1 MATTSP
7 RMSACIV
14 AYCDYEEVCA
24 AVRSV
29 LAHTPSPDF
38 RLFVVDNASP
48 DGCGQKLLAED
59 FGDPRV
65 TVRALPENLGFGKGH
80 NSVLPDL
87 AAMGSEIHFILNPD
101 ILLTADT
108 LTGIAAWMA
117 GHPAAAMATP
127 QLFYP
132 DGRRQDLPRRK
143 PTPWLLLARQLAE
156 RFPRGVFAKANDHYL
171 MRDEDLSAV
180 REIEFCTGS
189 FAAIRTEIFAKIGG
203 FDPEYFMY
211 VEDADLTQK
220 ALRCGKAYLLPQFS
234 AIHAWH
240 RAPMR
245 DAGRFR
251 MQLVSMGRYFKKWG
265 VGPGRV

>member
-1 MATTSP
+1 MATTFP

-117 GHPAAAMATP
+117 GHPGAALATP
-127 QLFYP
+127 QRFSP
-132 DGRRQDLPRRK
+132 AGPRPEVPRRQ